1 MPVHLLRGIPF
12 FLVTSTIAIA
22 VAIFIAFVGFAF
34 IQHEHTILAG
44 GILYILQYLPVAICH
59 LSPCYVCLLE
69 TEDFPDVDVNKYAEA
84 AGKAN
89 AV

>member
-1 MPVHLLRGIPF
+1 VPVHLLRGIPF
-12 FLVTSTIAIA
+12 FLVTSTIA

-44 GILYILQYLPVAICH
+44 GILYILQYLPVATCP

-69 TEDFPDVDVNKYAEA
+69 TEDFPDAEA